1 MSKEPIVIGVDVGT
15 ESLRT
20 VFFNIYGQALATA
33 SYPLTTTSPNPSQFE
48 QDPSEWWVGLKKTIS
63 DCLKQEPIS
72 AEAVIGIGFTGT
84 SCTVLPVDVNGLPL
98 RPALMWMDTR
108 AYVEANEI
116 TQLHHPAIM
125 EASGFISP
133 EWMLPKALWLKRHEA
148 EIWHKTHK
156 LVEGPDYLVWK
167 LSGNWTASTSSAVG
181 KRNWVWS
188 MGGWPVDLYDKV
200 GIPEFVERNA
210 DQVLF
215 PYEPAGLLTD
225 SGAQELGLPGGITL
239 INSGPDAYTATLGS
253 NAFSAGKFSL
263 TTGSSNVHIAPL
275 TTRISLPGM
284 WGPWCGLL
292 QPNQWTLEG
301 GQMSTGSM
309 LRWFVNEFANDLKSQ
324 PNKYKFLDEQAKAIN
339 PGSNGLIVLDYWCGN
354 RTPYNDS
361 KATGVIWGLTLNH
374 SRNHVYRALLE
385 GVAYGTAHTIK
396 EFNKVGLYFDSI
408 TACGGGTN
416 SDLWMQ
422 IYADVCGLP
431 VQTLIFS
438 GATALGAAI
447 FSAVAAGQFETI
459 TDASDQMVG
468 IKRIF
473 EPQAEK
479 MAIYADYLKQYI
491 DTYPALREKMHS
503 ISRYVDSEP

>member
-1 MSKEPIVIGVDVGT
+1 MFKDPTVIGVDIGT

-20 VFFNIYGQALATA
+20 VFFNLHGHVLASA
-33 SYPLTTTSPNPSQFE
+33 SYPIGTTSPIPGQFE
-48 QDPSEWWVGLKKTIS
+48 QDPTDWWIGLKQTIS
-63 DCLKQEPIS
+63 QCLKQDQIYPES
-72 AEAVIGIGFTGT
+72 VIGMGFTGT
-84 SCTVLPVDVNGLPL
+84 SCTVLPVDIQGQPL
-98 RPALMWMDTR
+98 RPAIMWMDTR
-108 AYVEANEI
+108 AHVEAEEI

-133 EWMLPKALWLKRHEA
+133 EWMLPKSLWLKRHEP
-148 EIWHKTHK
+148 EIWQKTHK

-167 LSGNWTASTSSAVG
+167 LCGNWTASTSSAVG

-188 MGGWPVDLYDKV
+188 MGGWPIDLFNKT

-215 PYEPAGLLTD
+215 PYESAGKLTN
-225 SGAQELGLPGGITL
+225 SGAQELGLQKGITL
-239 INSGPDAYTATLGS
+239 VNCGPDAYTATLGS
-253 NAFSAGKFSL
+253 NSFSAGNFSL

-275 TTRISLPGM
+275 KTRVRLPGM

-309 LRWFVNEFANDLKSQ
+309 LRWFVNEFAIELKSQ
-324 PNKYKFLDEQAKAIN
+324 SNVYKLLDEQAEAIG
-339 PGSNGLIVLDYWCGN
+339 PGSNGLVVLDYWCGN

-361 KATGVIWGLTLNH
+361 KASGVIWGLTLNH
-374 SRNHVYRALLE
+374 SRTHVYRALLE

-422 IYADVCGLP
+422 IYADVCDLP
-431 VQTLIFS
+431 VQTLKFS

-459 TDASDQMVG
+459 IDAGNQMVG

-473 EPQAEK
+473 EPQVEN
-479 MAIYADYLKQYI
+479 MSIYSDYLQQYI
-491 DTYPALREKMHS
+491 ETYPALREKMHS
-503 ISRYVDSEP
+503 VYRFADKE